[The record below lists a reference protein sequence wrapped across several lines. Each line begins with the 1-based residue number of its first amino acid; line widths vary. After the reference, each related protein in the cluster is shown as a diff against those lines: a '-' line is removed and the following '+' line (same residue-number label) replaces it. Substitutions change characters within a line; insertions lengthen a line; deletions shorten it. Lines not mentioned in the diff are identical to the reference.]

1 MNIIIIV
8 CSWVLFASQ
17 VECNIPIFTHP
28 SGGDQTTP
36 PCAENM
42 PVSTSVDSVTLA
54 DTTGF
59 NVAIHSQT
67 PPFPPFQMTFADIKW
82 NLITPASVTIDREK
96 TQNFTFVFIG
106 TDGSADPRNT
116 VLSIPLTLIIE
127 DENDN
132 FPQFLND
139 SYARIIYDS
148 VIPEFV
154 LLTIQAS
161 DADASPKITYSITAG
176 DDDNT
181 YFIDPNT
188 GNLTVTTPGNLNPVT
203 IPSYNLSVQAN
214 DSRNVNTTFVT
225 IHVLDDPCVPT
236 PCANKGTCCRNHT
249 NYTFTCAVGWLGDT
263 CNKSTVD
270 LILNPC
276 ISNPCANGGTCVVI
290 GKSFKC
296 ICASGIQVPNCSIT
310 DPTTISSTKSQGDP
324 CSSKP
329 CQNGGT
335 CSVAGTSFDCR

>member
-67 PPFPPFQMTFADIKW
+67 PPFPPFQMTFADI
-82 NLITPASVTIDREK
+82 N
-96 TQNFTFVFIG
+96 G

-148 VIPEFV
+148 VIPV
-154 LLTIQAS
+154 
-161 DADASPKITYSITAG
+161 
-176 DDDNT
+176 
-181 YFIDPNT
+181 
-188 GNLTVTTPGNLNPVT
+188 
-203 IPSYNLSVQAN
+203 
-214 DSRNVNTTFVT
+214 
-225 IHVLDDPCVPT
+225 
-236 PCANKGTCCRNHT
+236 
-249 NYTFTCAVGWLGDT
+249 
-263 CNKSTVD
+263 
-270 LILNPC
+270 NPC

-329 CQNGGT
+329 SNTVSLTTPHGKHNG
-335 CSVAGTSFDCR
+335 SSKN